1 MQNESGVLVKIFNSI
16 KKLIYNYS
24 LLFMLALWLIVQLSL
39 YLNYGFI
46 TEFEGAK
53 YQLMA
58 NELISG
64 AAINQELLFYSV
76 YPIVISL
83 FLKIGLGLK
92 SMLIIQ
98 LIANA
103 WASYRFYGISRMLF
117 SEKWI
122 SIFTTSA
129 FILTLQIQQW
139 NFFLFT
145 ESLFVSGLIIYTYN
159 ILIFDYRNKINSILL
174 ALLFI
179 FLSFLRPIG
188 LLLFIPTLIYFY
200 FNRNNIKSFASLIP
214 LLLSIGLVFILN
226 QLNNSTQLIYLI
238 KESFSNSWVIL
249 GYNDLSIQ
257 FHQENTIIFSFKL
270 LLNRIYYFFSMQRP
284 YYSLG
289 HNIMVSAFY
298 LIYGLALFG
307 IRRFYK
313 NNLSFFIYSLLFIL
327 SISTL
332 SLLLYL
338 NWHGRF
344 IVPILPFFIIF
355 SGYGVEYLLEKRKAQ
370 L

>member
-1 MQNESGVLVKIFNSI
+1 MQKESVK
-16 KKLIYNYS
+16 S
-24 LLFMLALWLIVQLSL
+24 LLNLNVLSKIGQEYSFILLSLLWLIVQVLL
-39 YLNYGFI
+39 LLNYGFI

-53 YQLMA
+53 YQLIA
-58 NELISG
+58 NEIISG
-64 AAINQELLFYSV
+64 TAINQELLFYSV
-76 YPIVISL
+76 YPIIISL

-92 SMLIIQ
+92 AMLILQ
-98 LIANA
+98 LIVNA
-103 WASYRFYGISRMLF
+103 WATYRFLGISRMLF
-117 SEKWI
+117 SKKWI

-145 ESLFVSGLIIYTYN
+145 ESLFVSGLIIYTYC
-159 ILIFDYRNKINSILL
+159 ILKFDYSNKFNSILL

-188 LLLFIPTLIYFY
+188 LLLFIPTIAYFY
-200 FNRNNIKSFASLIP
+200 LNRRNIKNIYSLIP
-214 LLLSIGLVFILN
+214 LLLSVSLVFILN

-257 FHQENTIIFSFKL
+257 LHQENTILFSFKL

-298 LIYGLALFG
+298 PIYGLALFG
-307 IRRFYK
+307 IKRFYK
-313 NNLSFFIYSLLFIL
+313 NNLSFFIFSLLFIL
-327 SISTL
+327 SISSL

-344 IVPILPFFIIF
+344 IVPILPLFIFF
-355 SGYGVEYLLEKRKAQ
+355 SGYGVEYLFEKKKAQ
-370 L
+370 S